1 MAGDEGVPVDEAATP
16 PPAGRR
22 SLTLTLVGGLALA
35 GLIAAVIL
43 SGIEEARTGAPVAKG
58 EPAPPFEMALFSG
71 GTVSHEDV
79 RGKVVM
85 LDFWATW
92 CPPCVKEMPYLVK
105 IAKDYESRG
114 LVFLA
119 ASRDDPP
126 ETARADVGIFIV
138 QREPELRRFVT
149 FAGDEVAAR
158 FGVQVLPTLYLIDR
172 DGRIIESHRG
182 AVSEKQLRA
191 RLDDIFANERR
202 GQATE

>member
-1 MAGDEGVPVDEAATP
+1 MAGDEGIPLNEAVPPVP
-16 PPAGRR
+16 PRPRR
-22 SLTLTLVGGLALA
+22 PWILIVVGGLALA
-35 GLIAAVIL
+35 GLLTVMIL
-43 SGIEEARTGAPVAKG
+43 SGVEDARTGAPVAKG
-58 EPAPPFEMALFSG
+58 EPAPAFQMERFSG
-71 GTVSHEDV
+71 GKVSLAGL

-92 CPPCVKEMPYLVK
+92 CPPCVKEMPWLVR

-149 FAGDEVAAR
+149 FADDQVAER

-172 DGRIIESHRG
+172 EGRIIESHRG
-182 AVSEKQLRA
+182 AISEKKLRA
-191 RLDDIFANERR
+191 RLDEIFAME
-202 GQATE
+202 

>member
-1 MAGDEGVPVDEAATP
+1 MAGEDGVSVGEAAPEP
-16 PPAGRR
+16 PRARR
-22 SLTLTLVGGLALA
+22 SLIVTLISGLALA
-35 GLIAAVIL
+35 GLLAAVIL
-43 SGIEEARTGAPVAKG
+43 SGIEEARTGAPVARG
-58 EPAPPFEMALFSG
+58 EPVPAFEMARFSG
-71 GTVSHEDV
+71 GTVSHEDL

-92 CPPCVKEMPYLVK
+92 CPPCVKEMPYLVR

-114 LVFLA
+114 LEFLA

-126 ETARADVGIFIV
+126 EMARADVGIFIV

-149 FAGDEVAAR
+149 FAGDEVAER

-182 AVSEKQLRA
+182 AISEQQLRA
-191 RLDDIFANERR
+191 RLDEIFANEKR
-202 GQATE
+202 GQVTE